1 MRVSGAGLQ
10 PADHSIFPRIDF
22 LSTDLAELATAMK
35 RTIIYASLVAAIGL
49 PFAGCNSLANLHII
63 NPSYSLRS
71 VSPRLNLGIPPS
83 IDFDFIVGVN
93 NPNPVS
99 LRLDAFDF
107 DLLINNNRVLQ
118 NVHSVQG
125 IHIPASG
132 YGETHLMTHVT
143 YDEIRTIYRQVADIV
158 QGNRASYALRGNAYY
173 DTPVGRLQFPVDL
186 TH

>member
-1 MRVSGAGLQ
+1 MGDQLAIEVQYARLTVELVRADMRAFVRPES
-10 PADHSIFPRIDF
+10 F
-22 LSTDLAELATAMK
+22 DLAL
-35 RTIIYASLVAAIGL
+35 SLFTSFGY
-49 PFAGCNSLANLHII
+49 FN
-63 NPSYSLRS
+63 
-71 VSPRLNLGIPPS
+71 
-83 IDFDFIVGVN
+83 
-93 NPNPVS
+93 
-99 LRLDAFDF
+99 DAED
-107 DLLINNNRVLQ
+107 DLRVLQ